1 MQAQRVIRLLTP
13 KVLMVSVKS
22 PIEPPPEIGRIKAKG
37 RSSGGKFITER
48 TGYKKCESASISPDS
63 RSIADADKIAIS
75 GGRIE
80 TTVESPFSTPK
91 IKVLYGEIPFFS
103 ARAKTKI
110 IRVGI
115 T

>member
-37 RSSGGKFITER
+37 KSWVGKFIRER
-48 TGYKKCESASISPDS
+48 TGDKMRESISTSPDA
-63 RSIADADKIAIS
+63 RSIADADKMAIS

-80 TTVESPFSTPK
+80 TTVESPFSTPT
-91 IKVLYGEIPFFS
+91 IKVLYGETPFFS
-103 ARAKTKI
+103 AKIKTKI
-110 IRVGI
+110 IKAGI